1 MGKDIAIMQRLQS
14 AVRGIASIILSSKIL
29 AILEAVVLDVYFKA
43 ASLKK
48 VLPAGWGIFYFWV
61 GNEG

>member
-1 MGKDIAIMQRLQS
+1 MQRLQS